1 MKIRLKIAL
10 TFTLLATIV
19 LLFSFSFIYYLSAK
33 YTEKD
38 FFERLEEKANLVAW
52 KYFEQDETTKSAYQD
67 ILVKNNRNLPEAQD
81 LILNVAEKGN
91 AARQLNRIL
100 PQKLGQRLLNGNTV
114 WHKSGERQFVGIYYP
129 DNQGTFLVVVSSID
143 KYGIHKQQFLLE
155 LLLMIFVAGII
166 LIFFMGRLYAQR
178 VMSPIAVIMKNVRN
192 ISARNLS
199 QRLEERNGSDEL
211 AELTRM
217 FNQMLG
223 RLEESFNM
231 QKNFI
236 SNASH
241 ELKNP
246 LTAILGESEIAL
258 SRRREPE
265 EYISTLNRIVS
276 EAERLDLLTKNLLGL
291 AQADSDSAG
300 LKRIPVRMVELL
312 WELETYYD
320 STSYSDRIRLHLP
333 VPNDSLSSLVTIMGI
348 PTLLKTA
355 LINVI
360 DNACKFSGEQLVSV
374 TLTSGEDA
382 VRIDVED
389 HGIGIPENE
398 KENLFQPFFRA
409 SNTVAYKGS
418 GIGLSLTAKI
428 IGLHGGKIS
437 IPSISGRGTIV
448 SIFLP
453 LKKD

>member
-52 KYFEQDETTKSAYQD
+52 KYFEQDETTKSVYQD
-67 ILVKNNRNLPEAQD
+67 IIAKNNRNLPDAQA
-81 LILNVAEKGN
+81 LILNVADKGN
-91 AARQLNRIL
+91 TFQHLSRIL
-100 PQKLGQRLLNGNTV
+100 PQRLEQRLLKGNTI

-129 DNQGTFLVVVSSID
+129 DNQGTFIVVISSVD
-143 KYGIHKQQFLLE
+143 QYGIHKQQFLLE
-155 LLLMIFVAGII
+155 LFMMIFVVSII

-258 SRRREPE
+258 SHRREPE
-265 EYISTLNRIVS
+265 EYISTLNRIAS

-291 AQADSDSAG
+291 AQADSDPAG
-300 LKRIPVRMVELL
+300 LKRVPIRMIELL

-320 STSYSDRIRLHLP
+320 STRYSDRIRLHLP
-333 VPNDSLSSLVTIMGI
+333 VPDDNSSSLTTVMGI
-348 PTLLKTA
+348 PGLLKTA

-374 TLTSGEDA
+374 TLISAEQE
-382 VRIDVED
+382 VRIEVED
-389 HGIGIPENE
+389 HGIGIPEDE
-398 KENLFQPFFRA
+398 RKNLFQPFFRA
-409 SNTVAYKGS
+409 SNTIAYKGS

-428 IGLHGGKIS
+428 IRLHDGSIS
-437 IPSISGRGTIV
+437 VSSISGRGTNV